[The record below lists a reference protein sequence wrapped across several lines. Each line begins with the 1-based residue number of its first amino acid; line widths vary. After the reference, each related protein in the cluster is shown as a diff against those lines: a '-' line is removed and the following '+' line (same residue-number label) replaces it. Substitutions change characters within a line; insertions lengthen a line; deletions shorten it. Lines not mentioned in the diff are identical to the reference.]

1 MDDDALN
8 LSIRRFLKQFGVS
21 AQRAL
26 EQAVA
31 RGVAEG
37 KLGGTERLPVRATLT
52 LDGLL
57 DDFHVEGALT
67 LDGGADASAP
77 PQP

>member
-8 LSIRRFLKQFGVS
+8 LSIRTFLKQFGVS

-26 EQAVA
+26 ERAVA
-31 RGVAEG
+31 HGLETGALRGDE
-37 KLGGTERLPVRATLT
+37 LLPVRATLV

-57 DDFHVEGALT
+57 VDFHVDGQLT
-67 LDGGADASAP
+67 LAGGAPAA
-77 PQP
+77 